1 MRLPQSTLAL
11 SVGNPAR
18 IPQSGLPR
26 RRVGPDRLKPISFK
40 LQGFHAQLFRRGAR
54 DETILLR
61 KKPFSAFGADLP
73 KRSLTINLSN
83 ETPQSGD
90 QWEPVMQNVIAINAA
105 ARQGI
110 IAAQTTSDEMLLEGI
125 AKGGRNAMH
134 ILYCRHNIRVYRFV
148 LRIVRDTTTA
158 EDLVSQVFLDVWRT
172 ASQFEGRSQ
181 VSTWLLSIA
190 RFKALTA
197 LRQRRHEDIE
207 QEDVLEIADEAD
219 TPEASLDRNKTSA
232 ILRACV
238 AKLSPAHREIINLV
252 YYHEKSVEEAG
263 EIIGIPQ
270 STVKTRMF
278 YARKQLADLLKMAG
292 LDSLAA

>member
-1 MRLPQSTLAL
+1 
-11 SVGNPAR
+11 
-18 IPQSGLPR
+18 
-26 RRVGPDRLKPISFK
+26 
-40 LQGFHAQLFRRGAR
+40 
-54 DETILLR
+54 
-61 KKPFSAFGADLP
+61 
-73 KRSLTINLSN
+73 
-83 ETPQSGD
+83 
-90 QWEPVMQNVIAINAA
+90 MQNVIAINAA

-110 IAAQTTSDEMLLEGI
+110 LAAQATSDEMLLEGI
-125 AKGGRNAMH
+125 SAGDRNAMH
-134 ILYCRHNIRVYRFV
+134 ILYSRHNVRVYRFI
-148 LRIVRDTTTA
+148 LRMVRDTTSA

-172 ASQFEGRSQ
+172 AGQFEGRAQ

-197 LRQRRHEDIE
+197 LRQRRHEDIDLDE
-207 QEDVLEIADEAD
+207 VLEIADEAD
-219 TPEASLDRNKTSA
+219 TPEASLDRSNTSA

-278 YARKQLADLLKMAG
+278 YARKQLADLLKGAG
-292 LDSLAA
+292 VENLAA

>member
-1 MRLPQSTLAL
+1 M
-11 SVGNPAR
+11 
-18 IPQSGLPR
+18 
-26 RRVGPDRLKPISFK
+26 
-40 LQGFHAQLFRRGAR
+40 FRRKPR
-54 DETILLR
+54 DETILCCT
-61 KKPFSAFGADLP
+61 KPFSPFGADIP
-73 KRSLTINLSN
+73 KPSLINNPPN
-83 ETPQSGD
+83 ETPPGV
-90 QWEPVMQNVIAINAA
+90 ELGACHV
-105 ARQGI
+105 
-110 IAAQTTSDEMLLEGI
+110 EMLLQSI
-125 AKGGRNAMH
+125 AQGDRTAMH
-134 ILYCRHNIRVYRFV
+134 VLYSRHNVRVYRFV
-148 LRIVRDTTTA
+148 LRMVRDTTMA

-197 LRQRRHEDIE
+197 LRQRKHEDIE

-219 TPEASLDRNKTSA
+219 TPEASLDRSNTKA

-263 EIIGIPQ
+263 AIIGIPQ

-278 YARKQLADLLKMAG
+278 YARKQLAELLKGAG
-292 LDSLAA
+292 VDSLAA